1 LETVAVYCEPKLKT
15 YGFKKATDLSLLSW
29 VADAKWTAACGQ
41 IFRKLG
47 ASGLKFRLVTAR
59 GSENGRITI
68 HLLIDSGMETAVRSQ
83 FEHMSEPILEN
94 DEGIHWVSPV
104 EMLFFHGPHYGDR
117 YGIVDLVFG
126 VLERESIPVILWAC
140 SASSIYLVLPHKT
153 AQHAVAVL
161 SEAIEI
167 PTDVRTHCKDP
178 REKAIH
184 DST

>member
-15 YGFKKATDLSLLSW
+15 YGFKKVTDLSLLSW
-29 VADAKWTAACGQ
+29 VADAKRTAACGQ
-41 IFRKLG
+41 VFRKLG
-47 ASGLKFRLVTAR
+47 SAGLKFRLVMAQ
-59 GSENGRITI
+59 GSENKRITI
-68 HLLIDSGMETAVRSQ
+68 HLLIDSGKEAAVRRQ
-83 FEHMSEPILEN
+83 IEDMSERIPEN

-117 YGIVDLVFG
+117 YGIADLVFG
-126 VLERESIPVILWAC
+126 VLARESIPVILWAC
-140 SASSIYLVLPHKT
+140 SASSIYLVLPHKA

-167 PTDVRTHCKDP
+167 PTDVRTHCRDP